1 MALINGND
9 YDHIDFTKNGVTTR
23 HMLKDTL
30 SRQMS
35 GDLVKVQNEE
45 PTSEGTKIWIK
56 PSGDSEVQV
65 PTYEEFEEL
74 SDKIDDVDATIESLA
89 VGAQPTVSVTEVNG
103 HKRFSFG
110 IPASNGIASITK
122 TATDGVIDTY
132 TIAMTDGTSTSFS
145 VNNSDISPESM
156 AEAIATALQDYARI
170 DGYYPDLTA
179 GNADQL
185 NSTKF
190 VENKEPYLYRPSG
203 GTSDIGNRKYLD
215 AIVGVSLPWNQMVR
229 DEASENQTNF
239 ADILTVTDAV
249 EDAAGVKV
257 KIEPVQDLHGYD
269 HPWPAGGGKNLMPPP
284 TSVEAN
290 GTDLRVTHNNGQLTI
305 NGNIHSGDTII
316 ARIEPITISE
326 GHILAF
332 LNSFVN
338 STVYF
343 LNGTTNVD
351 YFSANTTNRVVNTSS
366 MATLYGKTFNAY
378 RIMFSSDQ
386 TLTNASF
393 ALMEVAD
400 GADTTKFSPYSN
412 ICPITGW
419 NQAKVTRMG
428 KNLFDQSQLL
438 QATGWVLNNDGYYYG
453 IRSAFNIAFG
463 GGFPVNPK
471 FKPNTQYTLSFV
483 GYNNQA
489 ISNTYFYINY
499 TDGTRSIVAF
509 GSAIPTKYTLTSTA
523 GKTIAYVSGTFGS
536 EGTIIA
542 YIKDVMIEEGVSA
555 SDYKLYT
562 SQTYSITLP
571 TEAGTVYGGELT
583 INADGSGSLVV
594 DRLGKTYTGAS
605 DEGWTMSGVGTYVKV
620 EVLKKSGSVPL
631 SNQYLMETG
640 TGTAFNI
647 RPIGNNNFANKN
659 EWLAYL
665 AENPLQVVFELE
677 TPLTYSLTASEVTTL
692 LGINNIWSDTGDVA
706 LTYTG
711 TDEHLVLESGKKYL
725 ARINGT
731 DSMLL
736 GSGQEITSAKGTDNV
751 FDLTKMFG
759 TSVADYVYNQGA
771 EYFRQWFRKTWYSY
785 NTGEL
790 KHVEGLESHDVVGFN
805 LFDGTVEFGNVN
817 NNGQPDGNT
826 RTYIRT
832 SDYTRVLPNTSYCF
846 HAENAREFSQL
857 YTLEFD
863 ENKTLINRVSR
874 IGSNSS
880 IKTATVTF
888 TTEANAAYVKM
899 FIYHNIV
906 FPDFAHCLFNLNL
919 AHNGSRNGE
928 YEPYE
933 KYSHPLDNTV
943 ILRGIP
949 KVGSNGVYWDGDR
962 YLPDGTVEKRY
973 GVIVFNGAE
982 NWIQTSA
989 SVNAFY
995 ATIARSQMPYK
1006 YRGEIA
1012 VLAEYPFKGYSA
1024 SAYSNTIGAQN
1035 GSCAYAPPTSD
1046 IGNVSEIAFKDLLC
1060 NTVDA
1065 WKSKLASNPVTVI
1078 YELAEPTYEQ
1088 ATPYRNFQL
1097 VDDWGTEEFVT
1108 TGMIPVG
1115 HESRYPANLRDK
1127 LQHLPDAANSNGSYL
1142 ITQTDG
1148 QMTLTP
1154 FPAPPTTAGKYV
1166 LRATVT
1172 NGVATFTWEATT

>member
-23 HMLKDTL
+23 HMLKDAL

-74 SDKIDDVDATIESLA
+74 SDKIDDADATIESLA
-89 VGAQPTVSVTEVNG
+89 VGAQPTVSVIEVDG

-145 VNNSDISPESM
+145 VNNSDITPESM

-229 DEASENQTNF
+229 DEASENQTDF

-257 KIEPVQDLHGYD
+257 QIEPVQDLHGYD
-269 HPWPAGGGKNLMPPP
+269 HPWPAGGGKNKANL
-284 TSVEAN
+284 TVFESTIQGGITITNNGDGSITVN
-290 GTDLRVTHNNGQLTI
+290 GTATANVNLTLMRQIAVENG
-305 NGNIHSGDTII
+305 
-316 ARIEPITISE
+316 AWTISGVPSNTAE
-326 GHILAF
+326 GTFSIWAR
-332 LNSFVN
+332 NAPNESEYARTYNGRSGTVN
-338 STVYF
+338 ITTGTIYIYMTVS
-343 LNGTTNVD
+343 NGTTVDNVKC
-351 YFSANTTNRVVNTSS
+351 FIQLESGST
-366 MATLYGKTFNAY
+366 ATAW
-378 RIMFSSDQ
+378 
-386 TLTNASF
+386 
-393 ALMEVAD
+393 
-400 GADTTKFSPYSN
+400 SPYAN

-419 NQAKVTRMG
+419 TATKVTRTG
-428 KNLFDQSQLL
+428 KNLFDVNALL
-438 QATGWVLNNDGYYYG
+438 ANRPSYTINFDGSVTILGNDGMAW
-453 IRSAFNIAFG
+453 SNITRTMPIKAG
-463 GGFPVNPK
+463 
-471 FKPNTQYTLSFV
+471 TYTLSRSGNIGLCDIRF
-483 GYNNQA
+483 GYE
-489 ISNTYFYINY
+489 NY
-499 TDGTRSIVAF
+499 ATGHVMSAGDTTKILTIAHDTTIKFKADYSAGSYPVTDHFQLELS
-509 GSAIPTKYTLTSTA
+509 STA
-523 GKTIAYVSGTFGS
+523 T
-536 EGTIIA
+536 
-542 YIKDVMIEEGVSA
+542 
-555 SDYKLYT
+555 DYEPYAGN
-562 SQTYSITLP
+562 TYSITLP

-583 INADGSGSLVV
+583 VNANGSGSLVA
-594 DRLGKTYTGAS
+594 DRATYTITGAENFTLQLTDDNCTNGLFPINNAKKNQGAITNDTFKRNGTS
-605 DEGWTMSGVGTYVKV
+605 PYNNTGVGVWQGNSNWWYVC
-620 EVLKKSGSVPL
+620 LNTSSL
-631 SNQYLMETG
+631 SEPTVAGFKAWLNDN
-640 TGTAFNI
+640 NI
-647 RPIGNNNFANKN
+647 NC
-659 EWLAYL
+659 LYYL
-665 AENPLQVVFELE
+665 AEPR
-677 TPLTYSLTASEVTTL
+677 TYPLTASEVTTL
-692 LGINNIWSDTGDVA
+692 LGTNNIWSDTGDVA

-711 TDEHLVLESGKKYL
+711 TDEHLTLESGKKYL

-736 GSGQEITSAKGTDNV
+736 GSAQEITAAKGTDNA

-771 EYFRQWFRKTWYSY
+771 GFFRQWFGKTWYPY

-805 LFDGTVEFGNVN
+805 IWDEEWEVGTYNTSDGTPLKRE
-817 NNGQPDGNT
+817 Q
-826 RTYIRT
+826 IRCKNLI
-832 SDYTRVLPNTSYCF
+832 SIIPNTSYYVHTSLPGADGIWMF
-846 HAENAREFSQL
+846 FYDADKNLITDQWPTGSSAHSLNAYRFNNSVL
-857 YTLEFD
+857 T
-863 ENKTLINRVSR
+863 TSSR
-874 IGSNSS
+874 MYYCKFYVVASYGTTYKHDIS
-880 IKTATVTF
+880 ISLV
-888 TTEANAAYVKM
+888 
-899 FIYHNIV
+899 
-906 FPDFAHCLFNLNL
+906 
-919 AHNGSRNGE
+919 HNGSRNGE
-928 YEPYE
+928 YESYE
-933 KYSHPLDNTV
+933 KHSYPLDNTV
-943 ILRGIP
+943 ILRGVP
-949 KVGSNGVYWDGDR
+949 KVNSNGVYWDGDR
-962 YLPDGTVEKRY
+962 YSSDGTVERRY
-973 GVIVFNGAE
+973 GVVDLG
-982 NWIQTSA
+982 TLLYTKSA
-989 SVNAFY
+989 SGLFQSESLAGTAK
-995 ATIARSQMPYK
+995 ATPN
-1006 YRGEIA
+1006 
-1012 VLAEYPFKGYSA
+1012 SA
-1024 SAYSNTIGAQN
+1024 NISGQIISPLY
-1035 GSCAYAPPTSD
+1035 
-1046 IGNVSEIAFKDLLC
+1046 SEIGSSPITGPSGANPSPDMVMAINTRGTVYFNNLSYTDINTFKAAMSGVML
-1060 NTVDA
+1060 V
-1065 WKSKLASNPVTVI
+1065 

-1127 LQHLPDAANSNGSYL
+1127 LQHLPDAAGSNGSYL

-1154 FPAPPTTAGKYV
+1154 FPAPPATAGKYA